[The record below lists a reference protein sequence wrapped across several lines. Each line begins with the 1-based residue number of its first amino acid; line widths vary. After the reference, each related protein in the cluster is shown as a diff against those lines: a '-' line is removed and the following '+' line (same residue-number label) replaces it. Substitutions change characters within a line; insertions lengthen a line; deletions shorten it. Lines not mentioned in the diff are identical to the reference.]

1 MRNNPGLALIIILIF
16 SVFKANAQNIETRQ
30 TGDFTS
36 FSVMGKIRV
45 EIYPCTKDSLVL
57 EAEGATTDYIITD
70 LEDGELNIR
79 LNTDI
84 PKDARVTVQ
93 LYYNDLDKITA
104 ASNALILS
112 PDTLKAESMSFE
124 VKSGAKME
132 LTLNMK
138 SIIAEVKQGAILVFY
153 GSVDNQEIGVSSG
166 GTYSAF
172 ELKSKN
178 TFIKATTTARAKL
191 TATESIDATANTT
204 GYIAYKGNPAKEK
217 IKANL
222 GGEVVEEEK

>member
-1 MRNNPGLALIIILIF
+1 MRNNLSITFIIIIF
-16 SVFKANAQNIETRQ
+16 LSLFNAKAQNIETRE

-45 EIYPCTKDSLVL
+45 EIYPSAKDSLVL
-57 EAEGATTDYIITD
+57 EAEGATTDYIITEPD
-70 LEDGELNIR
+70 DGELNIR
-79 LNTDI
+79 LKTNI
-84 PKDARVTVQ
+84 PKDARITVR
-93 LYYNDLDKITA
+93 LYYKDLDKITA

-112 PDTLKAESMSFE
+112 PDTLKAESMTFE

-138 SIIAEVKQGAILVFY
+138 SIIAEAKQGAILVFY

-222 GGEVVEEEK
+222 GGEIVEVKE